1 MRIILITGISGSGK
15 SVALNVLED
24 AGYYCV
30 DNLPAQ
36 FIPELACYLADQ
48 GYSQLGVATDIRSR
62 ESLARLPDTVREL
75 AANHQVQVL
84 YLTASTDALV
94 QRYSETR
101 RRHPLSASRSWH
113 GRWHAQRYLA
123 DRGHRDGAE
132 LLSPLAESAHRIDTS
147 NVRTNTL
154 RSWIKELIQDENDSQ
169 PAHAAVRVVRVQ
181 ARRAQRRRSRLRRAL
196 PAEPYY
202 DLALRPLTGR
212 DAPVIDF
219 LQSQPMVLAMAED
232 IRAYVEKWLPSFI
245 ADNRSYLTVAI
256 GCTGGQHRSVFIAER
271 LANYF
276 RAHGNVLVRHRELAP
291 LADARR
297 PPFSHDWSRP
307 TACRPFFPAPHPI
320 PLPWM
325 RCRCSPCTRSCFQTA
340 VCLSVYSR
348 NATSTWCAI
357 VRDHLPF
364 GVCLIATG
372 EVAQPGQ
379 TTEPESIGCLAEIV
393 DCNVEQLGVLLIETR
408 GRQRFR
414 VLSRHAR

>member
-36 FIPELACYLADQ
+36 FIPELATYLADQ
-48 GYSQLGVATDIRSR
+48 GYSHLGVATDIRSR

-75 AANHQVQVL
+75 SAKHHVQVL
-84 YLTASTDALV
+84 FLTANTDALV

-101 RRHPLSASRSWH
+101 RRHPLSTRVESGTGSDAPDDTSLIEAIEMER
-113 GRWHAQRYLA
+113 
-123 DRGHRDGAE
+123 E

-154 RSWIKELIQDENDSQ
+154 RSWIKELIRSGPDNESQ
-169 PAHAAVRVVRVQ
+169 PLTLLFESFGFKHGVPSDADLVFDVR
-181 ARRAQRRRSRLRRAL
+181 SL
-196 PAEPYY
+196 PNPYY

-276 RAHGNVLVRHRELAP
+276 RAHGNVLVRHREMA
-291 LADARR
+291 AA
-297 PPFSHDWSRP
+297 
-307 TACRPFFPAPHPI
+307 
-320 PLPWM
+320 
-325 RCRCSPCTRSCFQTA
+325 
-340 VCLSVYSR
+340 
-348 NATSTWCAI
+348 
-357 VRDHLPF
+357 
-364 GVCLIATG
+364 G
-372 EVAQPGQ
+372 
-379 TTEPESIGCLAEIV
+379 
-393 DCNVEQLGVLLIETR
+393 
-408 GRQRFR
+408 
-414 VLSRHAR
+414 

>member
-36 FIPELACYLADQ
+36 FIPELATYLAGQ
-48 GYSQLGVATDIRSR
+48 GYSHLGVATDIRSR
-62 ESLARLPDTVREL
+62 ESLVRLPNTVREL

-84 YLTASTDALV
+84 FLTASTDALV

-101 RRHPLSASRSWH
+101 RRHPLSARIE
-113 GRWHAQRYLA
+113 A
-123 DRGHRDGAE
+123 GAAIGTPNDTSLIEAIEMERE

-154 RSWIKELIQDENDSQ
+154 RSWIKELIHEANNQQLTLLFESFGFKHGVPSDADLVFD
-169 PAHAAVRVVRVQ
+169 VR
-181 ARRAQRRRSRLRRAL
+181 SL
-196 PAEPYY
+196 PNPYY
-202 DLALRPLTGR
+202 DLPLRPLTGR

-276 RAHGNVLVRHRELAP
+276 RAHGNVMVRHRELAP
-291 LADARR
+291 A
-297 PPFSHDWSRP
+297 
-307 TACRPFFPAPHPI
+307 
-320 PLPWM
+320 
-325 RCRCSPCTRSCFQTA
+325 
-340 VCLSVYSR
+340 
-348 NATSTWCAI
+348 
-357 VRDHLPF
+357 
-364 GVCLIATG
+364 G
-372 EVAQPGQ
+372 
-379 TTEPESIGCLAEIV
+379 
-393 DCNVEQLGVLLIETR
+393 
-408 GRQRFR
+408 
-414 VLSRHAR
+414 

>member
-36 FIPELACYLADQ
+36 FIPELARYLASQ
-48 GYSQLGVATDIRSR
+48 GYTHLGVATDIRSR
-62 ESLARLPDTVREL
+62 ESLDQLPGTLRDL
-75 AANHQVQVL
+75 AAEHQVRVVF
-84 YLTASTDALV
+84 LTANTDALV

-101 RRHPLSASRSWH
+101 RRHPLSMRTEKPGAA
-113 GRWHAQRYLA
+113 GENNA
-123 DRGHRDGAE
+123 DNIAAAAPLNDTSLVEAIEMERE
-132 LLSPLAESAHRIDTS
+132 LLSPLAEAAHRIDTS

-154 RSWIKELIQDENDSQ
+154 RAWIKEF
-169 PAHAAVRVVRVQ
+169 VREDGLQLTLLFESFGFKHGVPSDADMVFDVR
-181 ARRAQRRRSRLRRAL
+181 SL
-196 PAEPYY
+196 PNPYY

-256 GCTGGQHRSVFIAER
+256 GCTGGQHRSVYIAER

-291 LADARR
+291 
-297 PPFSHDWSRP
+297 
-307 TACRPFFPAPHPI
+307 
-320 PLPWM
+320 
-325 RCRCSPCTRSCFQTA
+325 
-340 VCLSVYSR
+340 
-348 NATSTWCAI
+348 
-357 VRDHLPF
+357 
-364 GVCLIATG
+364 GG
-372 EVAQPGQ
+372 
-379 TTEPESIGCLAEIV
+379 
-393 DCNVEQLGVLLIETR
+393 
-408 GRQRFR
+408 
-414 VLSRHAR
+414 

>member
-1 MRIILITGISGSGK
+1 MRILLITGISGSGK

-36 FIPELACYLADQ
+36 FLPELTSYLAEQ
-48 GYSQLGVATDIRSR
+48 GYTHLGVATDIRSR
-62 ESLARLPDTVREL
+62 ESLARLPDTVRQL
-75 AANHQVQVL
+75 AAAGHQVQVL
-84 YLTASTDALV
+84 FLTANTDALV

-101 RRHPLSASRSWH
+101 RRHPLS
-113 GRWHAQRYLA
+113 GRVAEAPALPGSA
-123 DRGHRDGAE
+123 DADAAPHDTSLIEAIEMERE

-154 RSWIKELIQDENDSQ
+154 RSWIKELIRGDSQ
-169 PAHAAVRVVRVQ
+169 QLTLLFESFGFKHGVPSDADMVFDVR
-181 ARRAQRRRSRLRRAL
+181 SL
-196 PAEPYY
+196 PNPYY

-212 DAPVIDF
+212 DVPVIDF

-291 LADARR
+291 A
-297 PPFSHDWSRP
+297 
-307 TACRPFFPAPHPI
+307 
-320 PLPWM
+320 
-325 RCRCSPCTRSCFQTA
+325 
-340 VCLSVYSR
+340 
-348 NATSTWCAI
+348 
-357 VRDHLPF
+357 
-364 GVCLIATG
+364 G
-372 EVAQPGQ
+372 
-379 TTEPESIGCLAEIV
+379 
-393 DCNVEQLGVLLIETR
+393 
-408 GRQRFR
+408 
-414 VLSRHAR
+414 

>member
-36 FIPELACYLADQ
+36 FIPDLTTYLADQ
-48 GYSQLGVATDIRSR
+48 GYTHLGVATDIRSR

-75 AANHQVQVL
+75 SASHQVQVL
-84 YLTASTDALV
+84 FLTANTDALV

-101 RRHPLSASRSWH
+101 RRHPLSA
-113 GRWHAQRYLA
+113 QVET
-123 DRGHRDGAE
+123 GAASDAEAPASTSLIEAIEMERE

-154 RSWIKELIQDENDSQ
+154 RSWVKELIRDDRASGQSLTLLFESFGFKHGVPSDADLVFD
-169 PAHAAVRVVRVQ
+169 VR
-181 ARRAQRRRSRLRRAL
+181 SL
-196 PAEPYY
+196 PNPYY

-212 DAPVIDF
+212 DAPVVDF

-276 RAHGNVLVRHRELAP
+276 RAHGNVLVRHREMG
-291 LADARR
+291 
-297 PPFSHDWSRP
+297 
-307 TACRPFFPAPHPI
+307 PA
-320 PLPWM
+320 
-325 RCRCSPCTRSCFQTA
+325 
-340 VCLSVYSR
+340 
-348 NATSTWCAI
+348 
-357 VRDHLPF
+357 
-364 GVCLIATG
+364 G
-372 EVAQPGQ
+372 
-379 TTEPESIGCLAEIV
+379 
-393 DCNVEQLGVLLIETR
+393 
-408 GRQRFR
+408 
-414 VLSRHAR
+414 